1 MIDAVT
7 VEETIRQF
15 LVRSKKGDLEF
26 NRDTSL
32 YEEGLGLDSLATA
45 ELSAALEDEIG
56 TDPFSAGEMPETIG
70 DILDFYAEVS

>member
-32 YEEGLGLDSLATA
+32 HEEGLGLDSLATA